1 MVEASR
7 EANMTIPT
15 TSKILLLFSSGTYS
29 LLLVIRYPVPPIT
42 IAEITPIKISDI
54 DIHLYLIWRKVEYEI
69 LLLYRSKLY
78 EKGECSR

>member
-54 DIHLYLIWRKVEYEI
+54 DIHLYLI
-69 LLLYRSKLY
+69 
-78 EKGECSR
+78 

>member
-54 DIHLYLIWRKVEYEI
+54 DIH
-69 LLLYRSKLY
+69 
-78 EKGECSR
+78 

>member
-15 TSKILLLFSSGTYS
+15 TSKIFLLFSAGTYS

-54 DIHLYLIWRKVEYEI
+54 DIH
-69 LLLYRSKLY
+69 
-78 EKGECSR
+78 